1 MNSKEIEEKLI
12 KIFKEILKT
21 KSEEIINISQDN
33 SKNWDSVNHMHL
45 IMDIESKFNISLDEK
60 DVVQIKDYNSCTKII
75 RKKINA

>member
-1 MNSKEIEEKLI
+1 MNSKQIEEKLI